1 MTSSIHYISTRG
13 QDAPISFADALLAGL
28 ARDGGLYLPTAWPQ
42 FAAGELESMAGMPYA
57 EISARIMAKFT
68 GDDISLDELLIM
80 TRNAYATFSA
90 EDVTP
95 LTRVNDQIHLCE
107 LYHGPTIAFKDVAMQ
122 VLSRL
127 FDHQL
132 EKRGTKA
139 VILGATSG
147 DTGSAALEAFR
158 DRNMVDIFILYP
170 DGRVSPV
177 QEQQMTSVIAN
188 GAYAVAVGGDFVD
201 CQAIVKSL
209 FGDLDFRDR
218 VGLSAIN
225 SINWARLMPQIV
237 YYVTSSLALGGLERP
252 LTFAVPTGNFGNIFA
267 GYAAMKM
274 GLPVKRF
281 ICASNRNDILTRFFD
296 TGTMERRMVEP
307 SLSPSMDIQV
317 SSNFERLMFELL
329 GRDGDQTRDIMNRFN
344 QSGEFTLTRDMM
356 GSDIDL
362 FTGFRCDDAATL
374 DEIGQTWRN
383 DGIMVD
389 PHSAIGLAAARAA
402 TATSDDDHIVALA
415 CAHPAKFPDA
425 VEKATG
431 IRPELP
437 PHLAD
442 LMERPHQ
449 RMTIAATADAVADL
463 ITEHKR

>member
-1 MTSSIHYISTRG
+1 MTSSIQYISTRG
-13 QDAPISFADALLAGL
+13 QDTAISFADALLAGL

-42 FAAGELESMAGMPYA
+42 FATGELEAMASMPYA
-57 EISARIMAKFT
+57 EVSARIMAKFT
-68 GDDISLDELLIM
+68 GDDLSFDELLGI
-80 TRNAYATFSA
+80 TRDAYATFSA

-95 LTRVNDQIHLCE
+95 LTRVNDQLHLCE

-127 FDHQL
+127 FDHEL
-132 EKRGTKA
+132 NKRGTKA

-158 DRNMVDIFILYP
+158 DRKMVDIFILYP
-170 DGRVSPV
+170 DERVSPV
-177 QEQQMTSVIAN
+177 QEQQMTSVIAE
-188 GAYAVAVGGDFVD
+188 GAYAVAVDGDFDD

-209 FGDLDFRDR
+209 FGDLAFRDQ

-237 YYVTSSLALGGLERP
+237 YYVTSTLALGGLDRP
-252 LTFAVPTGNFGNIFA
+252 LSFAVPTGNFGNIFA

-296 TGTMERRMVEP
+296 TGIMERRVVEP

-329 GRDGDQTRDIMNRFN
+329 DRNGDQTRDIMARF
-344 QSGEFTLTRDMM
+344 QETGQFTLTREMM

-362 FTGFRCDDAATL
+362 FSGFRCDDAATL
-374 DEIGQTWRN
+374 DEIGRTWRH
-383 DGIMVD
+383 DGIMID

-402 TATSDDDHIVALA
+402 AQTDDDPIVALA

-437 PHLAD
+437 PHLSD

-449 RMTIAATADAVADL
+449 GMTVAAMPDAVADL
-463 ITEHKR
+463 ITRNKR

>member
-1 MTSSIHYISTRG
+1 MQYISTRG

-28 ARDGGLYLPTAWPQ
+28 ARDGGLYLPTEWPQ
-42 FAAGELESMAGMPYA
+42 FADGELMAMASMPYA
-57 EISARIMAKFT
+57 EVAARIMAKFT
-68 GDDISLDELLIM
+68 GDDLSFDELLGISQ
-80 TRNAYATFSA
+80 NAYATFSA
-90 EDVTP
+90 DEVTP
-95 LTRVNDQIHLCE
+95 LTRINDQIHLCE

-127 FDHQL
+127 FDYEL
-132 EKRGTKA
+132 KKRGSKA

-158 DRNMVDIFILYP
+158 GRNMVDIFILYP

-177 QEQQMTSVIAN
+177 QEQQMTSVIAD
-188 GAYAVAVGGDFVD
+188 GAHAVAVAGDFDD

-209 FGDLDFRDR
+209 FGDLAFRDH

-237 YYVTSSLALGGLERP
+237 YYVTSVLALGGLEKP
-252 LTFAVPTGNFGNIFA
+252 ISFAVPTGNFGNIFA

-274 GLPVKRF
+274 GLPIKQF

-296 TGTMERRMVEP
+296 TGVMERRMVEP

-329 GRDGDQTRDIMNRFN
+329 GRDGAQTRDIMTRFN
-344 QSGEFTLTRDMM
+344 NTGQFTLTRDMM
-356 GSDIDL
+356 ASDINM
-362 FTGFRCDDAATL
+362 FSGFRCDDAATL
-374 DEIGQTWRN
+374 NEISQTWRN

-389 PHSAIGLAAARAA
+389 PHSAIGLAAGREAA
-402 TATSDDDHIVALA
+402 KSSDDQIVALA

-449 RMTIAATADAVADL
+449 RLTAAATTDAVAGL
-463 ITEHKR
+463 IQNHSR

>member
-1 MTSSIHYISTRG
+1 
-13 QDAPISFADALLAGL
+13 
-28 ARDGGLYLPTAWPQ
+28 
-42 FAAGELESMAGMPYA
+42 
-57 EISARIMAKFT
+57 
-68 GDDISLDELLIM
+68 
-80 TRNAYATFSA
+80 
-90 EDVTP
+90 
-95 LTRVNDQIHLCE
+95 
-107 LYHGPTIAFKDVAMQ
+107 
-122 VLSRL
+122 
-127 FDHQL
+127 
-132 EKRGTKA
+132 
-139 VILGATSG
+139 
-147 DTGSAALEAFR
+147 
-158 DRNMVDIFILYP
+158 
-170 DGRVSPV
+170 V

-188 GAYAVAVGGDFVD
+188 GAYAVAVGGDFDD
-201 CQAIVKSL
+201 CQAVVKSL
-209 FGDLDFRDR
+209 FGDLDFRDQ

-237 YYVTSSLALGGLERP
+237 YYVTSTLALGGLERP

-296 TGTMERRMVEP
+296 TGKMERRMVEP

-329 GRDGDQTRDIMNRFN
+329 GRDGDQTRDIMNRFS

>member
-1 MTSSIHYISTRG
+1 MQYISTRG

-28 ARDGGLYLPTAWPQ
+28 ARDGGLYLPTEWPQ
-42 FAAGELESMAGMPYA
+42 FADGELMAMASMPYA
-57 EISARIMAKFT
+57 EVAARIMAKFT
-68 GDDISLDELLIM
+68 GDDLSFDELLGISQ
-80 TRNAYATFSA
+80 NAYATFSA
-90 EDVTP
+90 DEVTP
-95 LTRVNDQIHLCE
+95 LTRINDQIHLCE

-127 FDHQL
+127 FDYEL
-132 EKRGTKA
+132 KKRGSKA

-158 DRNMVDIFILYP
+158 GRNMVDIFILYP

-177 QEQQMTSVIAN
+177 QEQQMTSVIAD
-188 GAYAVAVGGDFVD
+188 GAHAVAVAGDFDD

-209 FGDLDFRDR
+209 FGDLAFRDH

-237 YYVTSSLALGGLERP
+237 YYVTSVLALGGLEKP
-252 LTFAVPTGNFGNIFA
+252 ISFAVPTGNFGNIFA

-274 GLPVKRF
+274 GLPIKQF
-281 ICASNRNDILTRFFD
+281 ICASNCNDILTRFFD
-296 TGTMERRMVEP
+296 TGVMERRMVEP

-329 GRDGDQTRDIMNRFN
+329 GRDGAQTRDIMTRFN
-344 QSGEFTLTRDMM
+344 NTGQFTLTRDMM
-356 GSDIDL
+356 ASDINM
-362 FTGFRCDDAATL
+362 FSGFRCDDAATL
-374 DEIGQTWRN
+374 NEISQTWRN

-389 PHSAIGLAAARAA
+389 PHSAIGLAAGREAA
-402 TATSDDDHIVALA
+402 KSSDDQIVALA

-449 RMTIAATADAVADL
+449 RLTAAATTDAVAGL
-463 ITEHKR
+463 IQNHSR